1 MSPEQVRAAFA
12 DYIAHLNSL
21 DPAEMIASYAPNPT
35 GNEARREL
43 FEGFANVFRTLVWEP
58 EHIYVDGNTVAND
71 WTATGTTPAGK
82 VITFDGIAV
91 LTFNEAGK
99 VVAQHTYWDLKAIV
113 EQLER

>member
-1 MSPEQVRAAFA
+1 MSPEHVRAAFA

-21 DPAEMIASYAPNPT
+21 NPAEMIAAYAPDPI

-58 EHIYVDGNTVAND
+58 ENVYVDGNTVANK

-82 VITFDGIAV
+82 AVTIDGIAV
-91 LTFNEAGK
+91 ITFNEAGK
-99 VVAQHTYWDLKAIV
+99 VTAQHTYWDLDAIV
-113 EQLER
+113 EKLEQ